1 LSASIKAARAVPG
14 SLFALFFPALCRVC
28 HQPIPLFTAVPV
40 CTDCLQSAKPY
51 EGLECAKCGLF
62 LEGPTLLHGT
72 VFCGLCRRGAFAF
85 EQARSFGWYEG
96 TLRTLIHCLKYDGFR
111 PLGKPLGRHLAS
123 AARRLDAASFDLAL
137 PVPLHA
143 KRQRRRG
150 FNQAAL
156 LAAEL
161 AKIYGIPVAADD
173 CVRVRD
179 TRPQTGLRAAER
191 RKNVARAFHVP
202 FPQRVKSRR
211 VLLIDD
217 VLTTGATA
225 NSCAS
230 ALLDA
235 GAEGVWV
242 TTLARVHSGNIDVL

>member
-1 LSASIKAARAVPG
+1 MASV
-14 SLFALFFPALCRVC
+14 
-28 HQPIPLFTAVPV
+28 T
-40 CTDCLQSAKPY
+40 
-51 EGLECAKCGLF
+51 
-62 LEGPTLLHGT
+62 
-72 VFCGLCRRGAFAF
+72 
-85 EQARSFGWYEG
+85 
-96 TLRTLIHCLKYDGFR
+96 
-111 PLGKPLGRHLAS
+111 
-123 AARRLDAASFDLAL
+123 RRLDARSFDLAL

-161 AKIYGIPVAADD
+161 SKIFGIPVAADD